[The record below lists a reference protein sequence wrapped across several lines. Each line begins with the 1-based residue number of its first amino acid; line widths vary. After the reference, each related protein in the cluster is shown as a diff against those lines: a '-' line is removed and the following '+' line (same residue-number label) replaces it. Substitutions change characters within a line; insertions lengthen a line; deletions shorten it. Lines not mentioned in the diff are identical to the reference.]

1 MNERCQKSK
10 RAYWRKFGG
19 ARRPLAAGRFARTG
33 EGRMKGGEPVF
44 GVRYADD
51 RSRAGD
57 DDRPSRT
64 AVRARSRTAWKHA
77 AICERPPASPRRS
90 GRSRT
95 ARRAHAGRRTA
106 ARERP
111 DREPPV
117 ANRRSRTPGDERPVS
132 GRASRGRRV
141 AHRAARAGPIV
152 ATHAAPRPF
161 VGRPAGSGRARPD
174 RPLAPPARR
183 PELSRTAD
191 TGRDAAPCPDS

>member
-44 GVRYADD
+44 GVRCSVFGV
-51 RSRAGD
+51 RCSVFGVRCSVFGTRMIGRAQAMA
-57 DDRPSRT
+57 T
-64 AVRARSRTAWKHA
+64 
-77 AICERPPASPRRS
+77 
-90 GRSRT
+90 
-95 ARRAHAGRRTA
+95 GRREPPFAHGVEAYGHLRTPA
-106 ARERP
+106 GVAPSER
-111 DREPPV
+111 PV
-117 ANRRSRTPGDERPVS
+117 ANRSPRTPGDERPVS
-132 GRASRGRRV
+132 GRASRGRRI
-141 AHRAARAGPIV
+141 AHRAARAGRIV

>member
-44 GVRYADD
+44 GVRCSVFGT
-51 RSRAGD
+51 RMIGRAQAMA
-57 DDRPSRT
+57 T
-64 AVRARSRTAWKHA
+64 
-77 AICERPPASPRRS
+77 
-90 GRSRT
+90 
-95 ARRAHAGRRTA
+95 GRREPPFAHGVEAYGHLRTPA
-106 ARERP
+106 GVAPSER
-111 DREPPV
+111 PV
-117 ANRRSRTPGDERPVS
+117 ANRSPRTPGDERPVS